1 MRLRLIICHIHVR
14 LDTFSLVVTMLLKL
28 HQEISYLFYLLKLPR
43 SKNNYNK
50 LTTSLLPGYI
60 VDIL

>member
-1 MRLRLIICHIHVR
+1 MR
-14 LDTFSLVVTMLLKL
+14 LDTFSLVVAMLLKL
-28 HQEISYLFYLLKLPR
+28 HQEISYLFYLLKLPW

-50 LTTSLLPGYI
+50 LTTSFLPGYI